1 MVNGEICMIIQMLHM
16 CLTFLCKCVI
26 IIDDVTFVTPF
37 ASLENQLRH
46 GQIAQGGKKMNIK
59 KVIAFIMVQL
69 MDISLWGLIQHPE
82 VCPRIVDNQV
92 VIANIGIRYGLYF
105 IIVVIWI
112 WSAMVLTKG
121 KRRRTTEDETEDT
134 LKEEDKL
141 Q

>member
-1 MVNGEICMIIQMLHM
+1 MPKE
-16 CLTFLCKCVI
+16 
-26 IIDDVTFVTPF
+26 
-37 ASLENQLRH
+37 E
-46 GQIAQGGKKMNIK
+46 KMNIK

-121 KRRRTTEDETEDT
+121 KRRRTPEEAEDETEDT

-141 Q
+141 L

>member
-1 MVNGEICMIIQMLHM
+1 
-16 CLTFLCKCVI
+16 
-26 IIDDVTFVTPF
+26 
-37 ASLENQLRH
+37 
-46 GQIAQGGKKMNIK
+46 MNIK

-92 VIANIGIRYGLYF
+92 VIANIGIRYGLYS
-105 IIVVIWI
+105 IIVVVWI

-121 KRRRTTEDETEDT
+121 KRRRMTEDETEDT

-141 Q
+141 L

>member
-1 MVNGEICMIIQMLHM
+1 
-16 CLTFLCKCVI
+16 
-26 IIDDVTFVTPF
+26 
-37 ASLENQLRH
+37 
-46 GQIAQGGKKMNIK
+46 MNIK

-92 VIANIGIRYGLYF
+92 VIANIGIRYGLYS
-105 IIVVIWI
+105 IIVVVWI

-121 KRRRTTEDETEDT
+121 KRRRATEDETEDT

-141 Q
+141 L

>member
-1 MVNGEICMIIQMLHM
+1 M
-16 CLTFLCKCVI
+16 
-26 IIDDVTFVTPF
+26 
-37 ASLENQLRH
+37 
-46 GQIAQGGKKMNIK
+46 GKLPKEEKMNIK

-92 VIANIGIRYGLYF
+92 VIANIGIRYGLYS
-105 IIVVIWI
+105 IIVVVWI

-121 KRRRTTEDETEDT
+121 KRRKMTEDETEDT

-141 Q
+141 L

>member
-1 MVNGEICMIIQMLHM
+1 M
-16 CLTFLCKCVI
+16 
-26 IIDDVTFVTPF
+26 
-37 ASLENQLRH
+37 
-46 GQIAQGGKKMNIK
+46 GKLPKEEKMNIK

-92 VIANIGIRYGLYF
+92 VIANIGIRYGLYS
-105 IIVVIWI
+105 IIVVVWI

-121 KRRRTTEDETEDT
+121 KRRRMTEDETEDT

-141 Q
+141 L

>member
-1 MVNGEICMIIQMLHM
+1 
-16 CLTFLCKCVI
+16 
-26 IIDDVTFVTPF
+26 
-37 ASLENQLRH
+37 
-46 GQIAQGGKKMNIK
+46 MNIK

-121 KRRRTTEDETEDT
+121 KRQRRR
-134 LKEEDKL
+134 
-141 Q
+141 

>member
-1 MVNGEICMIIQMLHM
+1 MIIQMLHM

-59 KVIAFIMVQL
+59 KAIAFIMVQL

>member
-1 MVNGEICMIIQMLHM
+1 M
-16 CLTFLCKCVI
+16 
-26 IIDDVTFVTPF
+26 
-37 ASLENQLRH
+37 
-46 GQIAQGGKKMNIK
+46 GKLPKEEKMNIK

-92 VIANIGIRYGLYF
+92 VIANIGIRYRLYS
-105 IIVVIWI
+105 IIVVVWI

-141 Q
+141 L